1 MNAIIVTIGDELLIG
16 QVVDTNAAWIGT
28 KLTAAGIEV
37 KEMVS
42 ISDSPEHIVSTLDR
56 LIGSTDVVVMTGGLG
71 PTKDDLTKETLVR
84 YFNGKLVMN
93 EEVLKKIEDFFKS
106 RGRTIIDSN
115 RSQALLPDNCIIL
128 PNEHGTAQGMWFTK
142 KNTHVISMPGVPY
155 EMKPLTENHLIPR
168 LLKIFN
174 VPSLMHKTIMTQG
187 VPESYLADMINEW
200 EEALPSCMK
209 LAYLPRPGIVRL
221 RLTVTGKCVA
231 EGELLLKEHIDKLLT
246 IIPEHIFGY
255 DDLAIEQALGE
266 LLKEKGLLLATAESC
281 TGGNIAKMVTSV
293 PGSSEYFKGSLI
305 AYSNEI
311 KVNELGVSQENLD
324 KYGSVSQ
331 EVIEEMALGILN
343 RFKADISVATSG
355 VAGPGG
361 GSDEK
366 PVGTVWI
373 AVAMKD
379 RVYSK
384 LYLFGGNRNRNIEQS
399 SIMAISLLRKLILG
413 II

>member
-1 MNAIIVTIGDELLIG
+1 MNAIVVTIGDELLIG
-16 QVVDTNAAWIGT
+16 QVVDTNAAWLGA
-28 KLTAAGIEV
+28 KLTAAGIKV
-37 KEMVS
+37 QEMIS
-42 ISDSPEHIVSTLDR
+42 ISDTPEHIISTLDR
-56 LIGSTDVVVMTGGLG
+56 LIGNTDVVIMTGGLG

-93 EEVLKKIEDFFKS
+93 EEVLKKIEDFFRS
-106 RGRTIIDSN
+106 RGRTIIESN

-128 PNEHGTAQGMWFTK
+128 PNENGTAQGMWFTK
-142 KNTHVISMPGVPY
+142 EDTHVISMPGVPY
-155 EMKPLTENHLIPR
+155 EMKPLTEDHLIPQ
-168 LLKIFN
+168 LQKTFN
-174 VPSLMHKTIMTQG
+174 VPVLMHKTIMTQG
-187 VPESYLADMINEW
+187 VPESYLADMIEDW
-200 EEALPSCMK
+200 ESALPSCMK

-221 RLTVTGKCVA
+221 RLTVTGECAA
-231 EGELLLKEHIDKLLT
+231 EGEKLLQKHIDKLLT
-246 IIPEHIFGY
+246 IIPDHVFGY
-255 DDLAIEQALGE
+255 DDLTLEEALGE
-266 LLKEKGLLLATAESC
+266 ILREKGLQLATAESC
-281 TGGNIAKMVTSV
+281 TGGNIARMVTSV
-293 PGSSEYFKGSLI
+293 PGSSAYFKGSVV

-331 EVIEEMALGILN
+331 EVIEEMALGVLN

-355 VAGPGG
+355 VAGPDG

-373 AVAMKD
+373 AVAMKG

-399 SIMAISLLRKLILG
+399 SIMAISLLRKLILS